1 MRRGRGRKVKDL
13 GMSLADREAIARG
26 RRIAKAREDKH
37 WTQERLGEEAG
48 GYGRAAINRLE
59 HASRSKPSAA
69 LVYGVARALGMTF
82 EEIWTGIKERP
93 REDEQ
98 AVRDAIRTIEQR
110 LPGALREVS
119 AEPTPPAVG
128 EGPSGKPPSK
138 RSRPSS

>member
-37 WTQERLGEEAG
+37 WTQEKLGEEAG

-82 EEIWTGIKERP
+82 EELWTGHKESP
-93 REDEQ
+93 HAGEQ
-98 AVRDAIRTIEQR
+98 AVREAIRTIEQH

-119 AEPTPPAVG
+119 AGPTPPAVG
-128 EGPSGKPPSK
+128 EGPRGKLRSKRLPPS
-138 RSRPSS
+138 S